1 MKVQPCV
8 QTVWAMRGKSNIKI
22 EESIG
27 RQGKTQLWEDRCCI
41 TPGEWE
47 KNVQFII
54 GRASAA

>member
-8 QTVWAMRGKSNIKI
+8 QTGWVMRGKSNIKI

-27 RQGKTQLWEDRCCI
+27 RQGKTQ
-41 TPGEWE
+41 TMGGQVEWE